1 MRWDEWKRPS
11 NDTSDAWREHLGTP
25 GRNFLIT
32 EPFGGDNILL
42 HSKSEW
48 NRGTGFPRGGGGGPK
63 RIGKDQLWISF
74 QYVCHTNL
82 TLQCRWSN
90 ELWAFFLLKIRQLLM
105 KQLIED
111 DQETGEENERELMM
125 KTTYPP
131 ALPHNLK
138 KSQLTKS
145 GPGGPLYIQFE
156 IKWWHPC
163 YVVPTYKTSQC
174 QRPLDCVS
182 HDGAYAG
189 QASPDCDSVH
199 HDQSDDDDS
208 EREITGWRPCLQSW
222 QWFHLQRC
230 WWRQCWGRGRWI
242 CENQQDFMMRHCRST
257 AAAQL
262 FEFFDFRTLHLTR
275 MDITCGT
282 GFIWLW

>member
-1 MRWDEWKRPS
+1 MKSMTIFGRLTSWMEDIFPLSNRTKYWACAPS
-11 NDTSDAWREHLGTP
+11 L
-25 GRNFLIT
+25 FLSI
-32 EPFGGDNILL
+32 ILRL
-42 HSKSEW
+42 
-48 NRGTGFPRGGGGGPK
+48 P
-63 RIGKDQLWISF
+63 KDQLWISF

-111 DQETGEENERELMM
+111 DQKTGEENERELMM

-138 KSQLTKS
+138 KSQQTKK